1 MESMIKLIVKNCVLY
16 IKKRHVDIDKSVSN
30 LYLLRLAFKFTFC
43 YLRGLI
49 KAKKFVSVGARS
61 RIYSLSNIKI
71 SQGVTIGDNVLLDG
85 LSVDGVHLGKN
96 FSIGSNSII
105 KASGTL
111 TSIGKGISIGDNVG
125 IGEFAYI
132 GGAGGVSIG
141 DDTIVG
147 QYLSIHSED
156 HQFSDPSQLIRL
168 QGVKRQGIEIGSNCW
183 IGAKV
188 TFCDGSAIG
197 YGCVVAAGSVVT
209 KKFDDHCLIGGVPA
223 KVIRKIGNE

>member
-1 MESMIKLIVKNCVLY
+1 MRRLIEQTVTYFLKRPFTFDKNIPLSY
-16 IKKRHVDIDKSVSN
+16 ILQLVFRKSIC
-30 LYLLRLAFKFTFC
+30 LLRGGVKFRKKAFLGRQCSISCRTSI
-43 YLRGLI
+43 YLGE
-49 KAKKFVSVGARS
+49 S
-61 RIYSLSNIKI
+61 
-71 SQGVTIGDNVLLDG
+71 VTIGNFVTMDA
-85 LSVDGVHLGKN
+85 LSHNKGIC
-96 FSIGSNSII
+96 IGNYSKIASNSYLMV
-105 KASGTL
+105 SGSL
-111 TSIGKGISIGDNVG
+111 SCIGDGISIGNNVG

-197 YGCVVAAGSVVT
+197 DGCVVAAGSVVT